1 MCLQMQSTLN
11 NIINQDESIVFNKC
25 IINANPNI
33 SYNYNTGHFTINSN
47 GIYYVSWWANIHSCE
62 DDYASFSIKSCR
74 GDNIESCTTK
84 KEQLCGDALLSV
96 YDSHLNFSLINNSN
110 SSIGLCP
117 YTNIKANIS
126 IFKVSS
132 SYIKH
137 NNLLF

>member
-11 NIINQDESIVFNKC
+11 NIINKDEAIIFNKY

-47 GIYYVSWWANIHSCE
+47 GIYYIRWWANIHNCD

-84 KEQLCGDALLSV
+84 KEQLCGDAMLSV
-96 YDSHLNFSLINNSN
+96 YDSHLNFSLVNNSN
-110 SSIGLCP
+110 SNIALCP

-126 IFKVSS
+126 IFKISS
-132 SYIKH
+132 SYIKY

>member
-11 NIINQDESIVFNKC
+11 NIINKDEAIIFNKY
-25 IINANPNI
+25 IINANPSI

-47 GIYYVSWWANIHSCE
+47 GIYYIRWWANIHNCD

-84 KEQLCGDALLSV
+84 KEQLCGDAMLSV
-96 YDSHLNFSLINNSN
+96 YDSHLNFSLVNNSN
-110 SSIGLCP
+110 SNIALCP

-126 IFKVSS
+126 IFKISS
-132 SYIKH
+132 SYIKY

>member
-74 GDNIESCTTK
+74 GDNIGSSTTK